1 MKTKKIVPA
10 LVIVL
15 AAAAL
20 VYYFGY
26 YRPNSVRSGIL
37 ASGQVEV
44 TEVDLSF
51 RIPGHVA
58 RLLVEEGSQVK
69 KGEPLAELK
78 QTVLLARRD
87 QAGAGVKELEARLA
101 SLDLGIRI
109 KEEVLEAE
117 VKRARAG
124 VSAARARYRSLKKG
138 SRAEEIN
145 EAAAARDRAQTEF
158 VNRQKDFE
166 RMSNLY
172 ERRIIPASQYDDAR
186 TAMEAARAAFEAARE
201 RYNLVK
207 AGPRQETVRE
217 GRANLYGSA
226 AALSAA
232 KAARREVEK
241 MKLDRRALMAQAEQT
256 RAMLALAGDD
266 LAESRLFAPFDG
278 FVTIKNVEEQEFVQA
293 GTPVLT
299 LAHLDRVWVKTYVPE
314 TRLGRL
320 RLGQKADITADS
332 FPDKTY
338 PGTVTYISPQAEFT
352 PKNVQTMEERVKLV
366 YRIKV
371 SLDNPNQELKAGMPV
386 DVLLR

>member
-1 MKTKKIVPA
+1 MKAKKSALA

-15 AAAAL
+15 AAATL

-26 YRPNSVRSGIL
+26 YRSNSVRSGIL

-87 QAGAGVKELEARLA
+87 QARAGVKELEARLA

-138 SRAEEIN
+138 SRTEEIN

-158 VNRQKDFE
+158 VNRRKDFE

-172 ERRIIPASQYDDAR
+172 ERRIIPTSQYDDAR
-186 TAMEAARAAFEAARE
+186 TALEAAQASFEAARE

-217 GRANLYGSA
+217 GRANLYGSD

-241 MKLDRRALMAQAEQT
+241 MKLDRKALMAQAEQT
-256 RAMLALAGDD
+256 RAMLTLAEDD

-314 TRLGRL
+314 TELGRL
-320 RLGQKADITADS
+320 RLGQKAEITTDS

-338 PGTVTYISPQAEFT
+338 PGTVTYISPLAEFT
-352 PKNVQTMEERVKLV
+352 PKNVQTREERVKLV
-366 YRIKV
+366 YRIKI

>member
-1 MKTKKIVPA
+1 MKAKKSALA

-26 YRPNSVRSGIL
+26 YRSNSVRSGIL
-37 ASGQVEV
+37 TSGQVEV

-87 QAGAGVKELEARLA
+87 QARAGVKELEARLA

-158 VNRQKDFE
+158 VNRRKDFE

-172 ERRIIPASQYDDAR
+172 ERRIIPTSQYDDAR
-186 TAMEAARAAFEAARE
+186 TALEAAQASFEAARE

-217 GRANLYGSA
+217 GRANLYGSD

-241 MKLDRRALMAQAEQT
+241 MKLDRKALMAQAEQT
-256 RAMLALAGDD
+256 RAMLTLAEDD

-314 TRLGRL
+314 TELGRL
-320 RLGQKADITADS
+320 RLGQKAEITTDS

-338 PGTVTYISPQAEFT
+338 PGTVTYISPLAEFT
-352 PKNVQTMEERVKLV
+352 PKNVQTREERVKLV
-366 YRIKV
+366 YRIKI

>member
-1 MKTKKIVPA
+1 MKTKKIVLA

-15 AAAAL
+15 AAFAL

-87 QAGAGVKELEARLA
+87 RAGAGVKELEARLA

-109 KEEVLEAE
+109 KEELLEAE
-117 VKRARAG
+117 VNRARAG

-138 SRAEEIN
+138 SRVEEIN

-172 ERRIIPASQYDDAR
+172 ERRIISASQHDDAR
-186 TAMEAARAAFEAARE
+186 TALEAARAVFEAARE

-217 GRANLYGSA
+217 GRANLYGSD

-241 MKLDRRALMAQAEQT
+241 MKLDRKGLMAQAEQT
-256 RAMLALAGDD
+256 RVMLALAEDD

-314 TRLGRL
+314 TGLGRL
-320 RLGQKADITADS
+320 RLGQKAEITTDS

-338 PGTVTYISPQAEFT
+338 PGTVTYISPLAEFT
-352 PKNVQTMEERVKLV
+352 PKNVQTREERVKLV